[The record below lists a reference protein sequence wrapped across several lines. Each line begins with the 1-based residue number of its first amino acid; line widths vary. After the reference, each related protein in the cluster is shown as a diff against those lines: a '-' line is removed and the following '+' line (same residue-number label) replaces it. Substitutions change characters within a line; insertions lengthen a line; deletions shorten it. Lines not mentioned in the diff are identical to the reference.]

1 MRAREALERLPEA
14 IDAVIDISRISEDDV
29 ILARQAD
36 IASLLDKKQSELEP
50 VATII
55 QISEIDY
62 RARSY
67 WEKLF
72 LGCTAVDAIR
82 TVADS
87 SLSDRAGRWL
97 TKDMMRDQ
105 VESHANS
112 YRAIRPFLLRSQ
124 RRKIGRFLVPA
135 SDIQIASLPPH
146 RNPWR
151 IG

>member
-29 ILARQAD
+29 ILAGQAD

-67 WEKLF
+67 CEKLF

-97 TKDMMRDQ
+97 TKDMMRD
-105 VESHANS
+105 
-112 YRAIRPFLLRSQ
+112 
-124 RRKIGRFLVPA
+124 
-135 SDIQIASLPPH
+135 
-146 RNPWR
+146 
-151 IG
+151 